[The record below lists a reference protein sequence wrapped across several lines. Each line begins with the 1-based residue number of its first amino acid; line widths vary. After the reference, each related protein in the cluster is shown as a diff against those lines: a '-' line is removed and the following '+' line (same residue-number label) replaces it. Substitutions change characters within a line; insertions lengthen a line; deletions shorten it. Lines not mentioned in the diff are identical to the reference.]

1 MVNFQVKL
9 ATLKPND
16 PYGDY
21 CMTYNRGLPFND
33 LPLLPPKADLE
44 TRQILKQVIA
54 ASRALAD
61 LRGLARL
68 IPNQHILI
76 NGIVLQEA
84 RLSSEIENIV
94 TTNDELYRAAA
105 TDDDGGANPSTKE
118 VLRYREA
125 LKHGFHAI
133 QQERSLSTN
142 LFIEIVGI
150 IKKTDLGIRRIPGTK
165 LVNPITDEVIYT
177 PPEDEAVIRDKL
189 ANLEKFL
196 YPEQDDG
203 VDVLIRLAVMHYQFE
218 AIHPFP
224 DGNGRTGRILNI
236 LLLVEH
242 KLLDIPVLY
251 LSRYILENRTS
262 YYEGLRRVTEEGAW
276 EEWVMY
282 VLKAIEV
289 TARETQDRVQQILS
303 LMETIRSEIQGKA
316 SEIYSKD
323 LVEAIFRNP
332 YCKIRFLEDAGI
344 AKRQTASA
352 YLKTLSKIGVL
363 RPHKIGREIYFIN
376 DRLFQVLIS

>member
-1 MVNFQVKL
+1 MNYDR
-9 ATLKPND
+9 N
-16 PYGDY
+16 
-21 CMTYNRGLPFND
+21 LPFND
-33 LPLLPPKADLE
+33 LPLLPPKAELE
-44 TRQILKQVIA
+44 TRQVLKQVTA

-68 IPNQHILI
+68 IPNQKILI

-84 RLSSEIENIV
+84 RQSSEIENIV

-105 TDDDGGANPSTKE
+105 ADDEGGANPSTKE

-125 LKHGFHAI
+125 LRHGFEAI
-133 QQERSLSTN
+133 QQERPLSTN
-142 LFIEIVGI
+142 LFIEIARI
-150 IKKTDLGIRRIPGTK
+150 IKKTDFGIRKLPGTK
-165 LVNPITDEVIYT
+165 LANPITQEVIYT
-177 PPEDEAVIRDKL
+177 PPEGETVIRDKL
-189 ANLEKFL
+189 ANLEQFL
-196 YPEQDDG
+196 YPNPDDEL
-203 VDVLIRLAVMHYQFE
+203 DILIRLAVMHYQFE

-276 EEWVMY
+276 VEWILY
-282 VLKAIEV
+282 ILQAIEV
-289 TARETQDRVQQILS
+289 TARETQNKVQQILN
-303 LMETIRSEIQGKA
+303 LMETIRIEIQEKA
-316 SEIYSKD
+316 PGIYSKD
-323 LVEAIFRNP
+323 LIEAIFRNP

-344 AKRQTASA
+344 AKRQTAST
-352 YLKTLSKIGVL
+352 YLQTLSTIGIL

-376 DRLFQVLIS
+376 DRLFQVLTS